1 MRVVEVPRIDRY
13 ATEWDALVAAMAL
26 PSPFLRSWW
35 LGAVDEGAGAYV
47 LVLDG
52 DRLVGGLPLTKRT
65 LPGLAL
71 YRFVGHGRLC
81 PDHLDVVAAPEQL
94 TTVGE
99 ALAGWARRRGNRLF
113 DLAGVAEGSRLA
125 TWLPHAT
132 ASPREAAPCGDL
144 PDDYDDYL
152 TSRPKSF
159 RKTWRR
165 AHNRFD
171 RLDASVRTAGP
182 DDVAAALAEFER
194 LHRER
199 GDRDE
204 LLAELPRLR
213 AAMTAGVAAGEVWV
227 DVLAAKDR
235 TLGVSL
241 SFATC
246 GRLSL
251 YQNTRI
257 LDREAD
263 NAGTALGLDAVR
275 RAIESGFAEVD
286 LLRGEETYK
295 FEWGERVRGM
305 SRVRAAHGVLALGL
319 LLGIDV
325 ASRAK
330 RAVQRIS
337 RAARAWRAGSGS
349 SPQSSPA

>member
-1 MRVVEVPRIDRY
+1 VRVVEVPRIDRY
-13 ATEWDALVAAMAL
+13 ATEWDALVAAMQL

-47 LVLDG
+47 LVLDD
-52 DRLVGGLPLTKRT
+52 DRLVGGLPLTKRS
-65 LPGLAL
+65 LPGLTV
-71 YRFVGHGRLC
+71 YRFVGHGTLC

-94 TTVGE
+94 GRVTAE
-99 ALAGWARRRGNRLF
+99 LAGWARRRGNRLF

-125 TWLPHAT
+125 SWLPHAT

-144 PDDYDDYL
+144 PDHYDDYL
-152 TSRPKSF
+152 AGRSKSF

-171 RLDASVRTAGP
+171 RLEASVRTAGP
-182 DDVAAALAEFER
+182 EDVAAALAEFER

-199 GDRDE
+199 GDRTE
-204 LLAELPRLR
+204 LLAELPRLS
-213 AAMTAGVAAGEVWV
+213 AAMAAGVAAGEVWV
-227 DVLAAKDR
+227 DVLAAKDQ

-251 YQNTRI
+251 YQNARVI
-257 LDREAD
+257 EREAD
-263 NAGTALGLDAVR
+263 NAGTALGLAAVQ
-275 RAIESGFAEVD
+275 RAIKDGFTEVD

-305 SRVRAAHGVLALGL
+305 SRVRAAHGALAVGVLI
-319 LLGIDV
+319 GIDV

-330 RAVQRIS
+330 RTVQRIS
-337 RAARAWRAGSGS
+337 RAVRAWRAGSGS